1 MALTIPTLNQVA
13 AFDAGYPQTFTF
25 NVIGGDQVT
34 GSILTIKTNDAAATT
49 VATIETTSF
58 DYIVTLP
65 AGRLTNGT
73 YYQAYIQTKN
83 AAGDTSDPS
92 NIIQFYCYTTPE
104 FEFDPAVVT
113 VGNSSASF
121 NVTYDQ
127 LQKEPLVQYRF
138 YLYNQ
143 AGVRIS
149 DSGVIYTNSIDVPF
163 SGSYLFTGFSN
174 NTTYQIECVGVT
186 YGNTSITTGRS
197 TFTVSYESPSVYS
210 DFIVTNNC
218 EGGYMTITSNV
229 VGIDGTVFP
238 DPPKY
243 VDDPYSTQVVPKKEL
258 DVTDSGSYVVW
269 DTGYI
274 VTDNYALGAWIRNPN
289 PNSMLIELKNNDGD
303 MVQLWYMTDDEKS
316 WMELYVTP
324 SGDSWKY
331 EIKSAEIAAP
341 SHNEQLFIKLICENN
356 LYDISITNRGA
367 VV

>member
-1 MALTIPTLNQVA
+1 MALTIPVLNQIP
-13 AFDAGYPQTFTF
+13 AFDAGHPQTFTF
-25 NVIGGDQVT
+25 NVVGGDQVT

-83 AAGDTSDPS
+83 AAGDVSGES
-92 NIIQFYCYTTPE
+92 NTIQFYCYTTPV
-104 FEFDPAVVT
+104 FEFDPPVVT

-121 NVTYDQ
+121 RVTYDQ
-127 LQKEPLVQYRF
+127 LQQEPLVQYRF

-143 AGVRIS
+143 AGFRIS
-149 DSGVIYTNSIDVPF
+149 DSGVIYTNSVDVPF
-163 SGSYLFTGFSN
+163 SGSHLFTGFTN
-174 NTTYQIECVGVT
+174 NTTYQIECVGT
-186 YGNTSITTGRS
+186 TFGNTTITTGRS
-197 TFTVSYESPSVYS
+197 TFTVAYESPSVYS
-210 DFIVTNNC
+210 DFVARNNC
-218 EGGYMTITSNV
+218 ESGYVTITSNV

-238 DPPKY
+238 EPPKY

-258 DVTDSGSYVVW
+258 DVRDEGSYVTW

-289 PNSMLIELKNNDGD
+289 PNSMLLELKNNDGD
-303 MVQLWYMTDDEKS
+303 TVQVWYMTNDEKS
-316 WMELYVTP
+316 WVELYVTP
-324 SGDSWKY
+324 NGDSWKY
-331 EIKSAEIAAP
+331 EIKSVEIAAP

-356 LYDISITNRGA
+356 LYDISIVNRGA